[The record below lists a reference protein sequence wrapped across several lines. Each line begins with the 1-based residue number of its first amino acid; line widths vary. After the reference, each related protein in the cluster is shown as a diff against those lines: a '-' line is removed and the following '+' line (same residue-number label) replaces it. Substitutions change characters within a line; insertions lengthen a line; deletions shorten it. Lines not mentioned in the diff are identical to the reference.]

1 MIGFLVGGV
10 GLVMG
15 GIASAGAAAAVWRGG
30 VRGVG
35 RLIEGD
41 PVGAM
46 REIGGGIMEPVVI
59 AGTQVMNLANDV
71 TNVVVY
77 AGANV
82 AGLLSPQARSL
93 VEKIGG
99 FDNTVAAIV
108 LAANLPKLPG
118 GPPVVEP
125 AVAPAAPAGRDTRAA
140 VAV

>member
-1 MIGFLVGGV
+1 MIGSIVGVVGLAMGGV
-10 GLVMG
+10 
-15 GIASAGAAAAVWRGG
+15 ASAGAAAAVWRGG

-41 PVGAM
+41 PVGAL
-46 REIGGGIMEPVVI
+46 REVCGGVMEPVVI
-59 AGTQVMNLANDV
+59 AGTQVMNLAHDV
-71 TNVVVY
+71 ANVTVY

-82 AGLLSPQARSL
+82 AGLLSPQARAL

-108 LAANLPKLPG
+108 LSASLPKLPG
-118 GPPVVEP
+118 GPPAEP
-125 AVAPAAPAGRDTRAA
+125 ATVPAAPAGRDTRAA